1 MKSRQ
6 LETDRPGRRLT
17 AADTITHTHTQ
28 RKFKDGEETRGDGSH
43 GADMS
48 ISACPDCRAV
58 VHVDREAI
66 NTLISAPLFTNR
78 FIHKFRHDYWNLRE
92 ARRLARISL
101 MLSLKLRF
109 ALVATNTENHMLDW
123 ILAMTGICV
132 CV

>member
-6 LETDRPGRRLT
+6 LETQARQKTDSSRY
-17 AADTITHTHTQ
+17 DYSHTHTQ
-28 RKFKDGEETRGDGSH
+28 RKFKDVEETRGDRSH

-66 NTLISAPLFTNR
+66 NTLISAPQFTNR

-109 ALVATNTENHMLDW
+109 ALIATNTENHMLDW